1 MKSMPRLAR
10 LDQRGRTET
19 VLSRMIGFCKTQLLL
34 VGLFSGMVNLLQL
47 SASLYTMQ
55 IFDRVITTHN
65 VNTLIYLS
73 LIAGTAILLLA
84 ILEFTRNQIMQRLS
98 TWVELKVAP
107 EGFAR
112 AIENVLRGH
121 SYRMEALRDL
131 ATCRGYVGSS
141 AALALY
147 DVPWVPVFLG
157 VIFILHPMQGF
168 VATGGAIVLFVLT
181 LLNELITSPLTKEAN
196 TAAINSQRRA
206 DSIARNA
213 EAIDSMGMMPAV
225 MRRWQE
231 SVAEMMTP
239 QRRAAQR
246 GSVLS
251 AMAKFVRLGVQIA
264 VLGVGAYLVLQ
275 HELTSGALIAGS
287 IIMGRALAPVEM
299 LIGGWK
305 QFVQVRQA
313 FSRLQTFLRQPRLRP
328 PGLPLPEP
336 VGRLSVERVTYAFP
350 NTTSTIV
357 KGVQFTLNPG
367 ESLAVIGPSAAGKS
381 TLIKMLIGTLAPSAG
396 AVRLDGADVLS
407 AGCGRILDDMSAT
420 CRRPSNCLRARC
432 SATSRGWVRR
442 DPEQVFAAAQLAGC
456 HEMIMRLP
464 LGYETEIGEN
474 GQFLSGGQRQ
484 LIGLARALFGNPK
497 FVVLDEPNSNLDGE
511 SEKELIGA
519 LEKLK
524 ALETTVV
531 LVSHRPGLVQ
541 HVDLVLMMR
550 DGAVEMFGPRTDVL
564 NRVIARPAL
573 DKRPTTEVSVVK
585 VTAPARRE
593 RSLAGS

>member
-1 MKSMPRLAR
+1 MKSMPSLATPNR
-10 LDQRGRTET
+10 RERTET
-19 VLSRMIGFCKTQLLL
+19 VLSRMIGCCRTQLLM
-34 VGLFSGMVNLLQL
+34 VGLFSGMANLLQL
-47 SASLYTMQ
+47 TIFLYLMQ
-55 IFDRVITTHN
+55 IFDRVLTTRN
-65 VNTLIYLS
+65 VNTLVYLS
-73 LIAGTAILLLA
+73 LIAGVAILLLA
-84 ILEFTRNQIMQRLS
+84 VLEYSRSQTMQRLAI
-98 TWVELKVAP
+98 WVELRVAP

-112 AIENVLRGH
+112 AIESVLCGH

-131 ATCRGYVGSS
+131 AIYRNYVGSS

-157 VIFILHPMQGF
+157 FIFILHPMLGL
-168 VATGGAIVLFVLT
+168 VASAGAIVLFALT
-181 LLNELITSPLTKEAN
+181 LLNELITSQLTKEAN

-213 EAIDSMGMMPAV
+213 EVIDSMGMMPAV
-225 MRRWQE
+225 MSRWQE

-239 QRRAAQR
+239 QLRAAQR

-251 AMAKFVRLGVQIA
+251 AMAKFSRLGVQIA

-275 HELTSGALIAGS
+275 NELTSGASMAAPF
-287 IIMGRALAPVEM
+287 IMGRALAPVEM

-305 QFVQVRQA
+305 QFIQVRQA

-336 VGRLSVERVTYAFP
+336 TGRLSVERVSYAFP
-350 NTTSTIV
+350 NTTSAIV
-357 KGVQFTLNPG
+357 KGVQFTLKPG

-396 AVRLDGADVLS
+396 TVRLDGADVHHWMREDF
-407 AGCGRILDDMSAT
+407 GRYVGYLPQAVELFEGTVFRNI
-420 CRRPSNCLRARC
+420 ARMGDA
-432 SATSRGWVRR
+432 S
-442 DPEQVFAAAQLAGC
+442 PEQVFAAAQLAGC
-456 HEMIMRLP
+456 HEMVMRLP
-464 LGYETEIGEN
+464 LGYETEIGES
-474 GQFLSGGQRQ
+474 GQLLSGGQRQ

-511 SEKELIGA
+511 SEKNLIGA
-519 LEKLK
+519 LKKLK

-550 DGAVEMFGPRTDVL
+550 DGAVEAFGPRTDVL
-564 NRVIARPAL
+564 NRVVARSAS
-573 DKRPTTEVSVVK
+573 DNRTTTDAGAAKAVAS
-585 VTAPARRE
+585 ARRE
-593 RSLAGS
+593 RSLAAS

>member
-1 MKSMPRLAR
+1 MKSMPRLAT
-10 LDQRGRTET
+10 LNQRERTET

-47 SASLYTMQ
+47 TVSLYMMQ

-65 VNTLIYLS
+65 VDTLVYLS

-84 ILEFTRNQIMQRLS
+84 ILEFTRNQIMQRLA
-98 TWVELKVAP
+98 TWVELKVGP

-112 AIENVLRGH
+112 AIENVLCGH

-131 ATCRGYVGSS
+131 ATCRGYVGSTP
-141 AALALY
+141 ALALY

-157 VIFILHPMQGF
+157 VIFILHPVQGF

-181 LLNELITSPLTKEAN
+181 LLNELITSRLTKEAN

-213 EAIDSMGMMPAV
+213 EVIDSMGMMPAV

-231 SVAEMMTP
+231 SMAEMLIP

-251 AMAKFVRLGVQIA
+251 AIAKFSRLGVQIA
-264 VLGVGAYLVLQ
+264 VLGVGCYLVLQ
-275 HELTSGALIAGS
+275 HDLTSGASMAGS

-336 VGRLSVERVTYAFP
+336 VGRLSVDRVTYGFP
-350 NTTSTIV
+350 NTTSAIV
-357 KGVQFTLNPG
+357 KGVQFALNPG
-367 ESLAVIGPSAAGKS
+367 DSLAVIGPSAAGKS

-396 AVRLDGADVLS
+396 AVRLDGADVHHWMREDF
-407 AGCGRILDDMSAT
+407 GRYVGYLPQAVELFEGTVFRNI
-420 CRRPSNCLRARC
+420 ARMC
-432 SATSRGWVRR
+432 EAH
-442 DPEQVFAAAQLAGC
+442 PEQVFAAAQLAGC

-511 SEKELIGA
+511 SEKNLIGA

-524 ALETTVV
+524 ALGTTVV

-564 NRVIARPAL
+564 NRVIAPPVPDNRPS
-573 DKRPTTEVSVVK
+573 TEVRVAK

-593 RSLAGS
+593 RSLAAS

>member
-73 LIAGTAILLLA
+73 LFAGTAILLLA

-112 AIENVLRGH
+112 AIENVLCGH

-157 VIFILHPMQGF
+157 VIFILHPMQGL

-239 QRRAAQR
+239 QRRAAQL

-275 HELTSGALIAGS
+275 HELTSG
-287 IIMGRALAPVEM
+287 P
-299 LIGGWK
+299 
-305 QFVQVRQA
+305 
-313 FSRLQTFLRQPRLRP
+313 
-328 PGLPLPEP
+328 
-336 VGRLSVERVTYAFP
+336 
-350 NTTSTIV
+350 
-357 KGVQFTLNPG
+357 
-367 ESLAVIGPSAAGKS
+367 
-381 TLIKMLIGTLAPSAG
+381 
-396 AVRLDGADVLS
+396 
-407 AGCGRILDDMSAT
+407 
-420 CRRPSNCLRARC
+420 
-432 SATSRGWVRR
+432 
-442 DPEQVFAAAQLAGC
+442 
-456 HEMIMRLP
+456 
-464 LGYETEIGEN
+464 
-474 GQFLSGGQRQ
+474 
-484 LIGLARALFGNPK
+484 
-497 FVVLDEPNSNLDGE
+497 
-511 SEKELIGA
+511 
-519 LEKLK
+519 
-524 ALETTVV
+524 
-531 LVSHRPGLVQ
+531 
-541 HVDLVLMMR
+541 
-550 DGAVEMFGPRTDVL
+550 
-564 NRVIARPAL
+564 
-573 DKRPTTEVSVVK
+573 
-585 VTAPARRE
+585 
-593 RSLAGS
+593 